1 MKHIEVINLRK
12 GWVVHTR
19 WRAGMGTL
27 EKWCVTF
34 QLVPGTFLLMLMVS
48 REGILDAMR
57 TASEQLS
64 GLSRG
69 DR

>member
-1 MKHIEVINLRK
+1 
-12 GWVVHTR
+12 
-19 WRAGMGTL
+19 MGTL
-27 EKWCVTF
+27 EKWYVTF

-57 TASEQLS
+57 TAPEQQS

>member
-1 MKHIEVINLRK
+1 
-12 GWVVHTR
+12 
-19 WRAGMGTL
+19 MGTL

-57 TASEQLS
+57 TASEQQS

>member
-1 MKHIEVINLRK
+1 
-12 GWVVHTR
+12 
-19 WRAGMGTL
+19 MGTL
-27 EKWCVTF
+27 EKWYVMF

-57 TASEQLS
+57 TAPPHPQQQS